1 MVTGLQDKEK
11 MMECVIC
18 KQGKTG
24 PGKVTVTLQRGE
36 AIIVF
41 KKVPADVCDNC
52 GEYYLEEQITEQLL
66 DRAESAVK
74 NGTEVEVLK
83 FAA

>member
-1 MVTGLQDKEK
+1 MI
-11 MMECVIC
+11 ECVIC

-24 PGKVTVTLQRGE
+24 PDKVTVTLQRGE
-36 AIIVF
+36 TTIVF
-41 KKVPADVCDNC
+41 KKVPADVCDSC

-83 FAA
+83 FAV